1 MLYYKN
7 LFFSI
12 TGIIST
18 VYFYLEYDSLV
29 KENINLKKDKIYLIS
44 IINKSKNYIETLNN
58 NIIEDTQICE
68 NNNIIEDT
76 QICENNDTLQL
87 EIEQKCFDTATEDLY
102 NSNSYWI

>member
-68 NNNIIEDT
+68 NN
-76 QICENNDTLQL
+76 DTLQL